1 MRDAVVAKIAS
12 FKKPRH
18 VEFVD
23 PLPRLEDGEIDRT
36 AVKEKFG

>member
-1 MRDAVVAKIAS
+1 VAERIAS

-23 PLPRLEDGEIDRT
+23 ELPRLEDGEIDRA
-36 AVKEKFG
+36 AVKEKYG